1 MINDTSKTGD
11 MATFTDETVTLAAFR
26 SYVSANAGGKSVDP
40 SLVLVAPYKEVLT
53 PLLRD
58 LKGVAY
64 KTTKWRFVSYLA
76 N

>member
-40 SLVLVAPYKEVLT
+40 SLVLVAPYKEEL
-53 PLLRD
+53 
-58 LKGVAY
+58 
-64 KTTKWRFVSYLA
+64 
-76 N
+76 